1 MTISVSGRT
10 WTIPFG
16 VVCIIAKGKASAKR
30 VIPGMKILSPAT
42 TGLLFSPLRAK
53 PSIPGPNLTF
63 CLEAMTGESV
73 NLVHGFASTLRM
85 VTLEPNWEPAFLRI
99 IPSTR
104 MTPRLAS
111 SGLGYRFSKVLAKC
125 GAKVALSAR
134 RVDKLDKLAEEI
146 KSEGGECMVVPIDM
160 VDRES
165 IRAAV
170 KKVED
175 VLGTINT
182 LINNAGMVDAQ
193 WAIKQS
199 DELIDGVVATNLVG
213 PYLLSNEVARRLID
227 KKEPGRMVNIASMA
241 AYNINPN
248 SASVL
253 YSTTKSA
260 IVRMT
265 ESLSVEWAR
274 NHINVNAIAPGMF
287 SSEMLDG
294 MLERIGD
301 VSQSLPRKRICMP
314 EQMDSTLL
322 YLVSP
327 SSECVTGTC
336 IKIDDGQ
343 SSR

>member
-1 MTISVSGRT
+1 MSEFETPNFSVD
-10 WTIPFG
+10 
-16 VVCIIAKGKASAKR
+16 
-30 VIPGMKILSPAT
+30 LSNQVALV
-42 TGLLFSPLRAK
+42 TG
-53 PSIPGPNLTF
+53 
-63 CLEAMTGESV
+63 
-73 NLVHGFASTLRM
+73 
-85 VTLEPNWEPAFLRI
+85 
-99 IPSTR
+99 
-104 MTPRLAS
+104 AS

-134 RVDKLDKLAEEI
+134 RVEKLESLAEEI
-146 KSEGGECMVVPIDM
+146 RSDGGECMVVPIDM

-170 KKVED
+170 NKVED
-175 VLGTINT
+175 ELGTINT

-199 DELIDGVVATNLVG
+199 DELIDGVIDTNLVG
-213 PYLLSNEVARRLID
+213 PYLLSNEVARKLIE
-227 KKEPGRMVNIASMA
+227 KKEPGRMVNISSLA
-241 AYNINPN
+241 AFNTTPN
-248 SASVL
+248 SAAVL

-265 ESLSVEWAR
+265 EALSVEWAKH
-274 NHINVNAIAPGMF
+274 HINVNAIAPGMF

-301 VSQSLPRKRICMP
+301 VSQTLPRKRICSP

-322 YLVSP
+322 FLVSP

-343 SSR
+343 TAR

>member
-1 MTISVSGRT
+1 MSEFETPNFSVD
-10 WTIPFG
+10 
-16 VVCIIAKGKASAKR
+16 
-30 VIPGMKILSPAT
+30 LSNQVALV
-42 TGLLFSPLRAK
+42 TG
-53 PSIPGPNLTF
+53 
-63 CLEAMTGESV
+63 
-73 NLVHGFASTLRM
+73 
-85 VTLEPNWEPAFLRI
+85 
-99 IPSTR
+99 
-104 MTPRLAS
+104 AS

-134 RVDKLDKLAEEI
+134 RVEKLESLAEEI
-146 KSEGGECMVVPIDM
+146 KSDGGECMVVPIDM

-170 KKVED
+170 KTVEEK
-175 VLGTINT
+175 LGTINT

-199 DELIDGVVATNLVG
+199 DELIDGVIDTNLVG
-213 PYLLSNEVARRLID
+213 PYLLSNEVARKLIE
-227 KKEPGRMVNIASMA
+227 KKEPGRMVNISSLA
-241 AYNINPN
+241 AFNTTPN
-248 SASVL
+248 SAAVL

-265 ESLSVEWAR
+265 EALSVEWAKH
-274 NHINVNAIAPGMF
+274 HINVNAIAPGMF

-301 VSQSLPRKRICMP
+301 VSQTLPRKRICTP

-322 YLVSP
+322 FLVSP

-343 SSR
+343 TAR

>member
-1 MTISVSGRT
+1 MSEFETPNFSVD
-10 WTIPFG
+10 
-16 VVCIIAKGKASAKR
+16 
-30 VIPGMKILSPAT
+30 LSNQVALV
-42 TGLLFSPLRAK
+42 TG
-53 PSIPGPNLTF
+53 
-63 CLEAMTGESV
+63 
-73 NLVHGFASTLRM
+73 
-85 VTLEPNWEPAFLRI
+85 
-99 IPSTR
+99 
-104 MTPRLAS
+104 AS

-134 RVDKLDKLAEEI
+134 RVEKLESLAEEI
-146 KSEGGECMVVPIDM
+146 KSDGGECMVVPIDM

-170 KKVED
+170 KTVEEK
-175 VLGTINT
+175 LGTINT

-199 DELIDGVVATNLVG
+199 DELIDGVIDTNLVG
-213 PYLLSNEVARRLID
+213 PYLLSNEVARKLIE
-227 KKEPGRMVNIASMA
+227 KKEPGRMVNISSLA
-241 AYNINPN
+241 AFNTTPN
-248 SASVL
+248 SAAVL

-265 ESLSVEWAR
+265 EALSVEWAR
-274 NHINVNAIAPGMF
+274 HHINVNAIAPGMF

-301 VSQSLPRKRICMP
+301 VSQTLPRKRICTP

-322 YLVSP
+322 FLVSP

-343 SSR
+343 TAR